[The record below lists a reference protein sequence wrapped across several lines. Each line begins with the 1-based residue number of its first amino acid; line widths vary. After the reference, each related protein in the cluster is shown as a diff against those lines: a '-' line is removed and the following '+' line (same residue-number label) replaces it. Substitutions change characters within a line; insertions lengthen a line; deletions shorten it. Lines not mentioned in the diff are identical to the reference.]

1 MSTRQR
7 TSHKASQQPSHFVT
21 TTSSPSFLQL
31 PLLVKQ
37 QQQQEKEIR
46 KRTCRRHHHNSN
58 CSLSM
63 NTKMTQ
69 LLQCSLLLLTQFLIV
84 IVQAGWIDTD
94 TPLDKR
100 TTISKIDGTVY
111 QLVRDQSNMIG
122 IRPFCVCICAINISM
137 MESICPRHDTNR
149 PSIHSLTFSFV
160 FYRSCQMSSM

>member
-1 MSTRQR
+1 MSTGQR

-111 QLVRDQSNMIG
+111 QLVRDQSSNNMMG
-122 IRPFCVCICAINISM
+122 IRPFCVCICAIKI
-137 MESICPRHDTNR
+137 
-149 PSIHSLTFSFV
+149 
-160 FYRSCQMSSM
+160 YQ

>member
-1 MSTRQR
+1 
-7 TSHKASQQPSHFVT
+7 
-21 TTSSPSFLQL
+21 
-31 PLLVKQ
+31 
-37 QQQQEKEIR
+37 
-46 KRTCRRHHHNSN
+46 
-58 CSLSM
+58 
-63 NTKMTQ
+63 MTQ

-111 QLVRDQSNMIG
+111 QLVRDESSNNMMG